1 MILGFKRDFHM
12 GSNGYVELFEITDL
26 LKFSDKKTTV
36 ANFSVDNYLVR
47 ENWRINSYNTK
58 IS

>member
-1 MILGFKRDFHM
+1 MILGFKRDFYM

-36 ANFSVDNYLVR
+36 ANLSIDNYLVI
-47 ENWRINSYNTK
+47 EDWRINSYNYK
-58 IS
+58 